1 MRNKTKAGAEAQP
14 SALGRRYTQEY
25 VALNALAELL
35 ELSKEAKIER
45 GLLHTPAEI
54 AQQPAT
60 WGTTFSIFQ
69 EQRGKLADFLRGAGF
84 DESAGPKPTVFL
96 IGAGTSD
103 YVGRS
108 LELLFRRLWQCEVI
122 AIPSTSLLTHGE
134 EWLLPGQNYV
144 WISFSRSGESPEGV
158 AVIEK
163 ALASHPEIYHIVV
176 SCNAEGRMIRSV
188 AGKRQAFAVALDDAV
203 NDRGLAMTSSFSNM
217 VVFGQCM
224 AHIHQR
230 ANCESMLT
238 RIVEAGISF
247 LPQAAD
253 AAAALAVEPYEKV
266 CFIGSG
272 ALQGVAV
279 ESALKV
285 LELTAGRILT
295 VSESTLGL
303 RHGPMAALDNNTLLV
318 AFLSSDEKISRY
330 ETDLLQELTR
340 KGVVRTQI
348 VVGGHS
354 EPQSDGF
361 AGRYLSP
368 EIRTAVPDDCRPPV
382 DVLFGQLLGLFF
394 SLRCKLMPD
403 RPSPSGVISR
413 VVQNVK
419 IYA

>member
-1 MRNKTKAGAEAQP
+1 M
-14 SALGRRYTQEY
+14 
-25 VALNALAELL
+25 NALAELL
-35 ELSKEAKIER
+35 ELSKEVKIER

-54 AQQPAT
+54 AQQPVT
-60 WGTTFSIFQ
+60 WGATFSIF
-69 EQRGKLADFLRGAGF
+69 EKHRASLADFLRDAGF
-84 DESAGPKPTVFL
+84 DESSGPKPTVFL

-108 LELLFRRLWQCEVI
+108 LELLFRRLWQCEVT

-134 EWLLPGQNYV
+134 EWLLPGRKYL

-163 ALASHPEIYHIVV
+163 ALASHPEIHHIVV

-188 AGKRQAFAVALDDAV
+188 TGKRQALAVALDDAV

-224 AHIHQR
+224 AHIHQF
-230 ANCESMLT
+230 AKYESILN
-238 RIVEAGISF
+238 RLVEAGKTF
-247 LPQAAD
+247 LPRAAD
-253 AAAALAVEPYEKV
+253 AAAALAAGAYEKV

-272 ALQGVAV
+272 ALEGVAI

-285 LELTAGRILT
+285 LELTAGKIPT
-295 VSESTLGL
+295 MSESVLGL
-303 RHGPMAALDNNTLLV
+303 RHGPMAALDETTLLV
-318 AFLSSDEKISRY
+318 AFLSSDERVALY

-340 KGVVRTQI
+340 KGI
-348 VVGGHS
+348 VKAKIAVGGHS
-354 EPQSDGF
+354 ELPLDGF
-361 AGRYLSP
+361 ADRFLSP
-368 EIRTAVPDDCRPPV
+368 DIRTALPDDCRPPV
-382 DVLFGQLLGLFF
+382 DILFGQLLGLFF
-394 SLRCKLMPD
+394 SLRCGLMPD
-403 RPSPSGVISR
+403 RPSPGGVISR

>member
-1 MRNKTKAGAEAQP
+1 
-14 SALGRRYTQEY
+14 
-25 VALNALAELL
+25 LNALAELL

-60 WGTTFSIFQ
+60 WGATFSIFQ
-69 EQRGKLADFLRGAGF
+69 EQRGRLADFLKEAGF
-84 DESAGPKPTVFL
+84 DESFSPKPTVFL

-134 EWLLPGQNYV
+134 EWLLPGQKYI

-163 ALASHPEIYHIVV
+163 ALASHPEIHHIVV

-188 AGKRQAFAVALDDAV
+188 AGKRQGFAVALDDAV

-224 AHIHQR
+224 AHIHQFAKYQLILNR
-230 ANCESMLT
+230 L
-238 RIVEAGISF
+238 VEAGKTF
-247 LPQAAD
+247 LPRAAD
-253 AAAALAVEPYEKV
+253 FAAALAAEAFEKV

-285 LELTAGRILT
+285 LELTAGKILT
-295 VSESTLGL
+295 MSESVLGL
-303 RHGPMAALDNNTLLV
+303 RHGPMAALDETTLLV
-318 AFLSSDEKISRY
+318 AFLSSNEKVARY
-330 ETDLLQELTR
+330 ESDLLQELTR
-340 KGVVRTQI
+340 KGI
-348 VVGGHS
+348 VKTKIPVGGHS
-354 EPQSDGF
+354 ELPLDGF
-361 AGRYLSP
+361 ADYYLSP
-368 EIRTAVPDDCRPPV
+368 DTRTALPDDCRPPV
-382 DVLFGQLLGLFF
+382 DILFGQLLGLFF
-394 SLRCKLMPD
+394 SLRCGLMPD
-403 RPSPSGVISR
+403 RPSPGGVISR

>member
-1 MRNKTKAGAEAQP
+1 M
-14 SALGRRYTQEY
+14 
-25 VALNALAELL
+25 NALAELL

-60 WGTTFSIFQ
+60 WGATFSIFQ
-69 EQRGKLADFLRGAGF
+69 KQCGKLADFLKEAGF
-84 DESAGPKPTVFL
+84 DESFSPKPTVFL

-134 EWLLPGQNYV
+134 EWLLPGQKYI

-163 ALASHPEIYHIVV
+163 ALASHPEIHHVVV

-188 AGKRQAFAVALDDAV
+188 AGKQQVFAVALDDAV

-224 AHIHQR
+224 AHIHQIAKYELILNR
-230 ANCESMLT
+230 L
-238 RIVEAGISF
+238 VEAGKTF
-247 LPQAAD
+247 LPRAAD
-253 AAAALAVEPYEKV
+253 SAAALAAEAFEKV

-285 LELTAGRILT
+285 LELTAGKILT
-295 VSESTLGL
+295 MSESILGL
-303 RHGPMAALDNNTLLV
+303 RHGPMAALDETTLLV
-318 AFLSSDEKISRY
+318 AFLSSNEKVARY
-330 ETDLLQELTR
+330 ESDLLQELTR
-340 KGVVRTQI
+340 KGI
-348 VVGGHS
+348 VKTKIGVGGHS
-354 EPQSDGF
+354 ELPLDGF
-361 AGRYLSP
+361 ADRYLSP
-368 EIRTAVPDDCRPPV
+368 DIRTALPDDCRPPV
-382 DVLFGQLLGLFF
+382 DILFGQLLGLFF
-394 SLRCKLMPD
+394 SLRCGLMPD
-403 RPSPSGVISR
+403 RPSPGGVISR